1 MFLLLVA
8 AFVVEVP
15 PSIGIS
21 NASVGIMREEMKTA
35 GSKTK
40 IGTGLKAEDEGK
52 ISGEEQIAATIS
64 SIFGDL
70 GEPDHR
76 RSFALMKRI
85 RGLPSFIFVL
95 LKATGYQ
102 IGAGMQD
109 LVTRASFALRL
120 ALIIVPGQTSNGVK
134 IPFTVRF
141 SRVVSLSDNDTKI
154 ELQAHSVT
162 GKDHDFALKIGMRFY
177 VFSCSGLFMA
187 KVKREIRVAKV
198 GNTTLRDARIFLLK
212 GDDQAENPSAV
223 AATRA
228 FVLSSAPYDASA
240 NRVTNKD
247 ETQTETY
254 EVQSGSSKTPLG
266 TSSSPVTARMGTGLA
281 IGGVTGTSGGKVYVQ
296 FIKQG
301 TMPHCTLQRVA
312 DTSALS
318 SALYCLATSASD
330 QAKPSYFGA
339 LTSGRTYKGGSKAKE
354 QASAIEDLD
363 IETLAEELSSEK
375 AL

>member
-1 MFLLLVA
+1 MESKYLSRC
-8 AFVVEVP
+8 AFQ
-15 PSIGIS
+15 
-21 NASVGIMREEMKTA
+21 
-35 GSKTK
+35 GS
-40 IGTGLKAEDEGK
+40 
-52 ISGEEQIAATIS
+52 
-64 SIFGDL
+64 
-70 GEPDHR
+70 
-76 RSFALMKRI
+76 
-85 RGLPSFIFVL
+85 
-95 LKATGYQ
+95 
-102 IGAGMQD
+102 
-109 LVTRASFALRL
+109 
-120 ALIIVPGQTSNGVK
+120 
-134 IPFTVRF
+134 
-141 SRVVSLSDNDTKI
+141 VVSLSDNDTKI

-223 AATRA
+223 AATRV

-363 IETLAEELSSEK
+363 IETLAEELSSEGLISRAGHEVFVEK
-375 AL
+375 VLKEASSGIRRQFGLIDLTIKFVMACAILLTVRTLMMSRASLMVLQLNCLVMLVIIGLR